1 MRTRRLLLASLMGL
15 ATVGA
20 TVVTVAVA
28 NAATTS
34 YEAESAA
41 NTRGGVAAIATC
53 TPCSGGKKVGHVGNN
68 SGTLQFNGV
77 SAAAAGSATVAISY
91 ASGAARNASLSVNG
105 GTAAPLSFASTGSY
119 TTVGV
124 KNVTVTLN
132 AGSNTLKIFNNS
144 GWAPDF
150 DKIVVTTD
158 GSTPPSSPPPTGTVT
173 AAQLLAKVTSCSQ
186 ISSGK
191 YKTDSDSG
199 SATVPVCGKTGAV
212 FWKSDMDIDCD
223 GQRTTQCN
231 ENTDCCFQADTAF
244 HQSDGK
250 PLNSAALP
258 YLVVPST
265 SSIWNY
271 SSAGVHGASVAAV
284 IYNGKLTF
292 AVVGDTGP
300 TQIIGEGS
308 YSLAVS
314 LGIDPDPSTGGTDSG
329 VTFIVFTGNSSIV
342 SPIENH
348 NNATTLGQQLAQQ
361 FIANN

>member
-1 MRTRRLLLASLMGL
+1 MRTRRLLLASFLGL
-15 ATVGA
+15 VTVGA

-28 NAATTS
+28 SAATNT
-34 YEAESAA
+34 YEAESSA
-41 NTRGGVAAIATC
+41 NALAGGAKVATC
-53 TPCSGGKKVGHVGNN
+53 SPCSGGKKVGFVGNN

-77 SAAAAGSATVAISY
+77 SAAAAGSATIAISY
-91 ASGAARNASLSVNG
+91 ASGAARSASLSVNG
-105 GTAAPLSFASTGSY
+105 ATATSISFASTGSY

-124 KNVTVTLN
+124 KNVTVTLRS
-132 AGSNTLKIFNNS
+132 GSNTLKFSNSS

-150 DKIVVTTD
+150 DKIVVTA
-158 GSTPPSSPPPTGTVT
+158 GGGGGGGGPT
-173 AAQLLAKVTSCSQ
+173 AADLLAKVTSCSQ

-191 YKTDSDSG
+191 YKTDSDAG

-231 ENTDCCFQADTAF
+231 ENTDCCFQNDTAF

-258 YLVVPST
+258 YIVVPSS

-271 SSAGVHGASVAAV
+271 ANSGVHGASVAAV
-284 IYNGKLTF
+284 IYNGTVTY

-308 YSLAVS
+308 YALAVS

-329 VTFIVFTGNSSIV
+329 VTFIVFTGSSSVV

-348 NNATTLGQQLAQQ
+348 ANATTLGQQLAQQ
-361 FIANN
+361 FISNN